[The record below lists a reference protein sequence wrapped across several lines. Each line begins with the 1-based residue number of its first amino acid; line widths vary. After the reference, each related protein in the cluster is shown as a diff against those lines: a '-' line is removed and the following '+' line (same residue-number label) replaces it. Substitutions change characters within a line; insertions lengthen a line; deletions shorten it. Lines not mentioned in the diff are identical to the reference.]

1 MIRSGVTPRGAA
13 LVEEARRRLDVRQLA
28 LSIHDASF
36 PAHDFD
42 AGRGTPYSSASHA
55 LAELVSA
62 LGFDVLQLGPQGESS
77 SGNPSPYDTTAFSR
91 SSLSIDLASLL
102 EKDTGPLL
110 TKEELLVA
118 LDGRPAVSA
127 KRADHRFAWRVQR
140 GLLRQVFRRLRESRG
155 PGASELRARI
165 ETFSRA
171 NQDWL
176 ARDGLYEALAELHG
190 GRGFRQW
197 PEPDRRLPNP
207 GPGER
212 QHFERRRREIE
223 QRFAE
228 RIAFHGFT
236 QYLAHAQH
244 ARFRQRL
251 RGLGLRVYGDLQI
264 GLADRDVWAL
274 EALFLHDYRLG
285 APPSRT
291 NPDGQPWGY
300 PVFDPSLYREGD
312 AAGPVIRFVRRRL
325 DLAFGAYDGLR
336 IDHPHGLVCPWLYR
350 ATESRSGSESGAG
363 SEPWAYADAETA
375 SAALVRE
382 GARLFSAAGVPGH
395 PSLLAYDIARLEQ
408 IDRARESWA
417 DDRVRELDPQQVDRH
432 AILFDELAAA
442 AERAGVGTE
451 GILCEVLST
460 LPLPLERVMQRFGL
474 GRFRVTSKLDPEDPE
489 DPYRIEAAV
498 ASDWMM
504 IGTHDTPSIWAL
516 LATWDEPRRRARA
529 VHAAERLEPE
539 PARRARFAETL
550 VREPGLLAQALL
562 AEMFTCAAQNVLI
575 FFSDLF
581 GIVESYNQPGTVSAE
596 NWSLRVPRDFQGVY
610 RERLVRHRALDLR
623 LALALALRAQPG
635 GHGDLVRALLD
646 EAARGA
652 PIPELF
658 TERA

>member
-1 MIRSGVTPRGAA
+1 MTCSGAA
-13 LVEEARRRLDVRQLA
+13 LVAEARRRLDIRQLA

-36 PAHDFD
+36 PAHDLD
-42 AGRGTPYSSASHA
+42 VGRGSPYSSASHA
-55 LAELVSA
+55 LAELVST

-102 EKDTGPLL
+102 EKDAGSLL
-110 TKEELLVA
+110 TKEELLVG
-118 LDGRPAVSA
+118 LDGRPAGSA
-127 KRADHRFAWRVQR
+127 QRADHRFAWRVQR
-140 GLLRQVFRRLRESRG
+140 ALLQRAFRRLREGHG
-155 PGASELRARI
+155 PGTSELRARI
-165 ETFSRA
+165 ESFCRA
-171 NQDWL
+171 NEDWL

-190 GRGFRQW
+190 EQGFRQW

-207 GPGER
+207 QPGER
-212 QHFERRRREIE
+212 QRIERRRQEIE
-223 QRFAE
+223 RRFAE

-244 ARFRQRL
+244 ARFRRRM

-274 EALFLHDYRLG
+274 EPLFLHDYRLG

-300 PVFDPSLYREGD
+300 PVFDPGLYRDGD
-312 AAGPVIRFVRRRL
+312 AEGPVIRFLRRRL
-325 DLAFGAYDGLR
+325 DLAFQAYDGIR

-350 ATESRSGSESGAG
+350 TTEPRSGSESGLE
-363 SEPWAYADAETA
+363 SEAEAEPET
-375 SAALVRE
+375 LVRE
-382 GARLFSAAGVPGH
+382 GARLFSAFGVPGH
-395 PSLLAYDIARLEQ
+395 PSLLAYDIARPEQ
-408 IDRARESWA
+408 IDRERAPWA
-417 DDRVRELDPQQVDRH
+417 DDRVRDLDPEQVDRH
-432 AILFDELAAA
+432 AILFDEVVAAA
-442 AERAGVGTE
+442 ARAGVGSE

-460 LPLPLERVMQRFGL
+460 LPRPLERVMQRFGL
-474 GRFRVTSKLDPEDPE
+474 GRFRVTSKLDPGDSE
-489 DPYRIEAAV
+489 DPYRIEAAT
-498 ASDWMM
+498 ASDWLM

-529 VHAAERLEPE
+529 VHAAERLEPD
-539 PARRARFAETL
+539 PALRARFAETL

-562 AEMFTCAAQNVLI
+562 AEMFTCAARNVLV

-581 GIVESYNQPGTVSAE
+581 GIVDSYNQPGTISSE
-596 NWSLRVPRDFQGVY
+596 NWSLRVPRNFRDVY
-610 RERLVRHRALDLR
+610 HERLARHRALDLR
-623 LALALALRAQPG
+623 LALALALRAKPG

-658 TERA
+658 PELVTERA